1 MCVYVCVC
9 VVCVVCVHRF
19 LCLGLGIAHP
29 IMCHCAKSM
38 AASASAWQCKGPKQL
53 RGRRIAHR
61 YAVTASVILDN
72 QTLSA
77 LGAYRGSEGSWWTPS
92 LPTCPR
98 LQQRTQHMHD
108 THAMTGVAGMMRD
121 GSKGNIGAIFT
132 GALEA
137 LVLVPTRN
145 CVHVHVSHQLRQYFC
160 KPNLPPLRTP

>member
-1 MCVYVCVC
+1 MIIITIITTIITIMIMGMWLVVQMHQVNAISCPSAYHNSCPASNPFAHRLRRCVCVC
-9 VVCVVCVHRF
+9 VCVHRY
-19 LCLGLGIAHP
+19 LCLGPGIAHP

-53 RGRRIAHR
+53 QGRRIAHR

-98 LQQRTQHMHD
+98 LQQRTHH
-108 THAMTGVAGMMRD
+108 MRD
-121 GSKGNIGAIFT
+121 AHAS
-132 GALEA
+132 
-137 LVLVPTRN
+137 
-145 CVHVHVSHQLRQYFC
+145 Q
-160 KPNLPPLRTP
+160 